1 MQPSQRVIDA
11 IDRLF
16 TKAMW
21 DTGQARKV
29 AQFLMSWGNEP
40 VHGGFDFA
48 HIRNLDTEISDDMWT
63 LMEYLFA
70 SGFKY
75 PIDIGFEDRFVALVR
90 LYRPDL
96 FARKVFQSAAVEPD
110 WNANGNSFR
119 HAERP
124 PPAFENLTRFF
135 DYLSAS
141 GVSFHPPEDG
151 KA

>member
-90 LYRPDL
+90 LYRSDL
-96 FARKVFQSAAVEPD
+96 FARKVFQSAVGEPD
-110 WNANGNSFR
+110 GDADEDSLR
-119 HAERP
+119 KAKHQSPVLEDVA
-124 PPAFENLTRFF
+124 RFLCHQSV
-135 DYLSAS
+135 DSSA
-141 GVSFHPPEDG
+141 PYIPDG
-151 KA
+151 GEA

>member
-1 MQPSQRVIDA
+1 MHPSQRVIDA

-48 HIRNLDTEISDDMWT
+48 HIRSLDSEIADDMWT

-75 PIDIGFEDRFVALVR
+75 PIDIGYEERFVALVR

-96 FARKVFQSAAVEPD
+96 FKPQAFRSGAGEAARYITADSRRQANTQRPNLEDLAPFLDHKSADSLALYRPD
-110 WNANGNSFR
+110 G
-119 HAERP
+119 
-124 PPAFENLTRFF
+124 
-135 DYLSAS
+135 
-141 GVSFHPPEDG
+141 ED
-151 KA
+151 A

>member
-29 AQFLMSWGNEP
+29 AQFLMWWGNEP
-40 VHGGFDFA
+40 AHGGFDLA
-48 HIRNLDTEISDDMWT
+48 HIRSLDTEISDDMWT

-96 FARKVFQSAAVEPD
+96 FARKVFQSAAGEPD
-110 WNANGNSFR
+110 GDAKAPAVQQQERQSPSVNPVARFLDH
-119 HAERP
+119 HAASSL
-124 PPAFENLTRFF
+124 AF
-135 DYLSAS
+135 YLPKDAQ
-141 GVSFHPPEDG
+141 
-151 KA
+151 A

>member
-16 TKAMW
+16 TKAMR
-21 DTGQARKV
+21 DTGQAQKV
-29 AQFLMSWGNEP
+29 AQFLLSWGNEP

-48 HIRNLDTEISDDMWT
+48 YIRSLDTEISDDMRT

-96 FARKVFQSAAVEPD
+96 FDRAIFQSAVGEPD
-110 WNANGNSFR
+110 WNAHRNSFR
-119 HAERP
+119 HAEPHP
-124 PPAFENLTRFF
+124 PVLENLARFL
-135 DYLSAS
+135 DHQSIDSSALYLL
-141 GVSFHPPEDG
+141 DG
-151 KA
+151 GEA